1 MKIKFVIL
9 INVNRRI
16 VIIVNGVL
24 GQAGVNVLQV
34 VEEAPNIEVGFA
46 LKELA

>member
-24 GQAGVNVLQV
+24 GQVGVNVPQV
-34 VEEAPNIEVGFA
+34 VEGALNIEVGFA